1 MKTQNGMNTAYN
13 DDVISAKNFN
23 VKQVFF
29 LMFFAV
35 LPQQQRLNGTN

>member
-13 DDVISAKNFN
+13 DDVISAKKF
-23 VKQVFF
+23 QYETSFF
-29 LMFFAV
+29 YVFAV